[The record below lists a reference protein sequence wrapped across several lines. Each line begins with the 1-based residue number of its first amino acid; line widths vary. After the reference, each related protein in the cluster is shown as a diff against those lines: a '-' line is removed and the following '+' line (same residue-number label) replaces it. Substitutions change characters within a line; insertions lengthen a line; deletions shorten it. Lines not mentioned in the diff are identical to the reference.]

1 MNTVF
6 SGTGRRALVLAMM
19 LASGC
24 ASVQHEATRN
34 ATAEAVAA
42 GPKPSVQLV
51 LTDDVA
57 AALSDVAEQATRDS
71 GLFGAVSA
79 APKPAPPADL
89 TIKLG
94 LTSQRRAVSDAETVW
109 GMTTVILFTVY
120 PSTCARD
127 EYELVADVSDRAG
140 RHLKSYD
147 LRDSETSWLWLFH
160 GENCGSAPV
169 GERVKTVAK
178 GLLETLYHDIGQD
191 RLARIAN
198 TAQEEPEE
206 GPRVY
211 VTANRAEDIV
221 QRVALTSAP
230 YAHFVFSE
238 SERSSADFR
247 LDLELGFGS
256 SEESLIRGIAAM
268 YTLALFSPCSSTT
281 FSLKARLSDRS
292 GKQVRAYD
300 LSDSYRSI
308 FDPNSGCRAVD
319 EGNRPEEVAE
329 FVGKLFAQMRHDRV
343 FDHLSAANPT
353 D

>member
-6 SGTGRRALVLAMM
+6 SGTGRRALVLAMA

-24 ASVQHEATRN
+24 ASVQNEATRN
-34 ATAEAVAA
+34 ATAEAVAT
-42 GPKPSVQLV
+42 GPRPSVQLV

-57 AALSDVAEQATRDS
+57 AALTDVAEQATRDS

-79 APKPAPPADL
+79 APKPALPADL

-109 GMTTVILFTVY
+109 GMTTTILFTVY

-147 LRDSETSWLWLFH
+147 LRDSETSWLWLLH

-169 GERVKTVAK
+169 GERVKAVAK
-178 GLLETLYHDIGQD
+178 GLLEALYHDIGQD

-221 QRVALTSAP
+221 QRVALMSAP
-230 YAHFVFSE
+230 YAHFIFDDKEAPGV
-238 SERSSADFR
+238 DFTLR
-247 LDLELGFGS
+247 IDLEFSQSDQTLVRTMAGIM
-256 SEESLIRGIAAM
+256 SLAVV
-268 YTLALFSPCSSTT
+268 SPCSPTA
-281 FSLKARLSDRS
+281 FSLKATISDRA
-292 GKQVRAYD
+292 GKALRTYN

-308 FDPNSGCRAVD
+308 FDGSRGCRAID